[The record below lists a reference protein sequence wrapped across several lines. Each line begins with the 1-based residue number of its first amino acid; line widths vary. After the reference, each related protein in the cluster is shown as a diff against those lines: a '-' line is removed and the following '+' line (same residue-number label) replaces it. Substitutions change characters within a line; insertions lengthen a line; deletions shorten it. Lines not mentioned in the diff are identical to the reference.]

1 MKENTETRHAQQ
13 IQFGLIEQF
22 LEVEELDCKLAVQE
36 VGMHTENS
44 YQWRTTH
51 SFGRSAIQSCRWLML
66 GLIFF
71 TLGISANATPIAI
84 TPTGE
89 GRYLPGLFDQVGS
102 VLVGQGQAGWHG
114 FDISGLSG
122 IQVGSVT
129 YQFQQD
135 ESSNT
140 PFFPLSIAVYDVS
153 TPYTLLSTDRI
164 PIDAEGNAIAADLHS
179 GNVYATFAISA
190 AGEGTTVD
198 VELGQTAIRDLQ
210 AAINGGQQ
218 FFNIGIAN
226 TVFDANG
233 YYQADS
239 AQLIV
244 VNAVPEPGSILLLG
258 TGLLLLLLLKLRRPP
273 IST

>member
-1 MKENTETRHAQQ
+1 MFRPRAFQSPVWGRTVRSSRSQFCSKSESPPGSPHQWQEKEATIKENTETRHAQQ

-114 FDISGLSG
+114 FDTSMSR
-122 IQVGSVT
+122 
-129 YQFQQD
+129 
-135 ESSNT
+135 N
-140 PFFPLSIAVYDVS
+140 
-153 TPYTLLSTDRI
+153 
-164 PIDAEGNAIAADLHS
+164 
-179 GNVYATFAISA
+179 
-190 AGEGTTVD
+190 
-198 VELGQTAIRDLQ
+198 
-210 AAINGGQQ
+210 
-218 FFNIGIAN
+218 
-226 TVFDANG
+226 
-233 YYQADS
+233 
-239 AQLIV
+239 
-244 VNAVPEPGSILLLG
+244 
-258 TGLLLLLLLKLRRPP
+258 
-273 IST
+273 

>member
-1 MKENTETRHAQQ
+1 MNENNETRHAQQ
-13 IQFGLIEQF
+13 IQVSI
-22 LEVEELDCKLAVQE
+22 
-36 VGMHTENS
+36 HTENR
-44 YQWRTTH
+44 YQWRTTY
-51 SFGRSAIQSCRWLML
+51 SFRRFAIQSCRWLML

-71 TLGISANATPIAI
+71 TLGISANASSFTI

-102 VLVGQGQAGWHG
+102 VFAGQGQAGWHG

-122 IQVGSVT
+122 IQVGSMT
-129 YQFQQD
+129 YQFQQN
-135 ESSNT
+135 ETSNT
-140 PFFPLSIAVYDVS
+140 PYFPLSVAVYDVS
-153 TPYTLLSTDRI
+153 TPYTLLSTDRFSM
-164 PIDAEGNAIAADLHS
+164 DAQGNAIADDLHS
-179 GNVYATFAISA
+179 GNVYATFLISA
-190 AGEGTTVD
+190 AGQGTTVD
-198 VELGQTAIRDLQ
+198 VELGQTAISDLQ
-210 AAINGGQQ
+210 AAINGGQH

-233 YYQADS
+233 YYEADS

-258 TGLLLLLLLKLRRPP
+258 TGLVLLLLLKFKRQP